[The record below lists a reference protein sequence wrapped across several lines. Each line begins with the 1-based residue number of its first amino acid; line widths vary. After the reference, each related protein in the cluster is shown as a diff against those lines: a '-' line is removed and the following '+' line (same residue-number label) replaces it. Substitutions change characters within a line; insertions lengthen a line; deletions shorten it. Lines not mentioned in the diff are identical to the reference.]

1 MVYLNGLLTYTASFF
16 FIFLSRRHF
25 SSFHLEMFVEYNL
38 CQLYM
43 SNDTLDLKLLISE
56 FW

>member
-16 FIFLSRRHF
+16 FIFHF

-43 SNDTLDLKLLISE
+43 SSETLDLKLLISE